1 MSSSSTLARWAAVLA
16 IPSLAVA
23 VGAAPALASGNT
35 YTVNLHQKTPV
46 SATDPGVSH
55 EGGCP
60 AWIPTDQDG
69 WHFVLPGNS
78 TAFVKLTV
86 TFAPGGQQVVTAF
99 GPPSDKHAYVASP
112 AGAKLT
118 SAVAQVKGGGVD
130 WFNLSHTCP
139 AKSTPTKPPTTPP
152 TTTPPTTQPPTTA
165 PPTTAPPTT
174 QPPTTAPP
182 TSGTPTTAPPTGT
195 PSTSASSSPATSA
208 TATATPPAT
217 TGGGGGGSLA
227 STGGVAVGGLL
238 ATAAALVGG
247 GMILRKRRGN
257 RAS

>member
-1 MSSSSTLARWAAVLA
+1 MSSSSTIARWAAVLA

-35 YTVNLHQKTPV
+35 YTVKLHQQTPV

-60 AWIPTDQDG
+60 APADQDG
-69 WHFVLPGNS
+69 WHFVLPTNAA
-78 TAFVKLTV
+78 TFVKLTV
-86 TFAPGGQQVVTAF
+86 TFQPGGQQVVTTF
-99 GPPSDKHAYVASP
+99 GPPTDKHAYVASP

-118 SAVAQVKGGGVD
+118 SAVAEVKGGSVTF
-130 WFNLSHTCP
+130 FNLSHTCP

-165 PPTTAPPTT
+165 PPTTAPPTSGT
-174 QPPTTAPP
+174 PTTTPP

-195 PSTSASSSPATSA
+195 PSTSASASPSTSA
-208 TATATPPAT
+208 TATQPAT

>member
-35 YTVNLHQKTPV
+35 YTVDLHQTTPV

-60 AWIPTDQDG
+60 APADQDG
-69 WHFVLPGNS
+69 WHFVLPTNEA
-78 TAFVKLTV
+78 AFVKLTV
-86 TFAPGGQQVVTAF
+86 TFQPGGRQVVTTF
-99 GPPSDKHAYVASP
+99 GPPTDKHAYVASP

-118 SAVAQVKGGGVD
+118 SAVAQVKGGSVKF
-130 WFNLSHTCP
+130 FNLSHTCP
-139 AKSTPTKPPTTPP
+139 AKSTPTTPPTTKPPTT
-152 TTTPPTTQPPTTA
+152 A
-165 PPTTAPPTT
+165 
-174 QPPTTAPP
+174 PPTTAPP

-195 PSTSASSSPATSA
+195 PSTSASSSPSTSA
-208 TATATPPAT
+208 TATATQPAT
-217 TGGGGGGSLA
+217 TGGSGGGGSLA